1 MKKLL
6 SALVVTAAG
15 LLLAPVA
22 HAQNTATARATSPAQ
37 TERANAEGLRKSRKT
52 SATDIT
58 RMQRRM
64 SMNPD
69 EVKRDQQMEVLE
81 ARSGMGTANTSF
93 GRSAGPARQFEK
105 GAGGFAVRKFK
116 DNRIGTARQKRGQ
129 TRPAGFVDPK
139 GKPLSHKKKK
149 HFLFF

>member
-6 SALVVTAAG
+6 SALVVSVAG
-15 LLLAPVA
+15 LLLAPAA
-22 HAQNTATARATSPAQ
+22 HAQNTATARATPPAQ
-37 TERANAEGLRKSRKT
+37 TERANAEGLRKKRKT
-52 SATDIT
+52 SSTDIA

-69 EVKRDQQMEVLE
+69 EAKRDQQIEILE

-93 GRSAGPARQFEK
+93 GRSSGPARQFEK
-105 GAGGFAVRKFK
+105 GSGGFAVRKFK

>member
-6 SALVVTAAG
+6 SAV
-15 LLLAPVA
+15 LLASVSLLAAPAVK
-22 HAQNTATARATSPAQ
+22 AQ
-37 TERANAEGLRKSRKT
+37 TTASAAYSGQAKRAEQGQRKKRQA
-52 SATDIT
+52 SATDIA
-58 RMQRRM
+58 RMQQRM

-69 EVKRDQQMEVLE
+69 EVKRDQQMEILE
-81 ARSGMGTANTSF
+81 ARSGMSTANTSF
-93 GRSAGPARQFEK
+93 GRSSGPARQFEK
-105 GAGGFAVRKFK
+105 GSGGFTVRKFK
-116 DNRIGTARQKRGQ
+116 DSRIGTARQKRGQ